1 MRIAVSA
8 HADLIARFRGGL
20 GSGALPPG
28 VTARD
33 PAEAERRFAVYRN
46 NVAHSLSQALARRFA
61 VIERLVGAE
70 FFKPLAAAFIAEHPP
85 ASPMLF
91 RWGVEFADFLASFPP
106 LAELPYLADVARLEW
121 LRGEAYHAADAR
133 PADAGALARA
143 AEAPALALAQLHPS
157 VRLLKS
163 RFAAVTI
170 WQANQPDA
178 VPVEIDASQPEYA
191 AILRDPQD
199 QVQVLPLS
207 VGDMTFLAALE
218 RGYTLLTAAEAAQ
231 TPEPQHEAGRVLL
244 TLAHA
249 GAFIA
254 FPQEVAL

>member
-1 MRIAVSA
+1 MPA
-8 HADLIARFRGGL
+8 HADLIAGFRAGL
-20 GSGALPPG
+20 ASGVLPWG

-33 PAEAERRFAVYRN
+33 PAEAGRRFAVYRN
-46 NVAHSLSQALARRFA
+46 NVAHSLGRALAARYP
-61 VIERLVGAE
+61 VIERLLGAE
-70 FFKPLAAAFIAEHPP
+70 YFAALAREFVTAHPP

-91 RWGVEFADFLASFPP
+91 RWGEAFSGFLRDFPP
-106 LAELPYLADVARLEW
+106 LRDLPYLPEVARLEW